1 LPEGEHYESEAPLRT
16 PAALLDRVRQRK
28 LGQWALAY
36 LAGAWVV
43 LQLIAMAAQ
52 PFAWPDLV
60 VRAAWVLL
68 ATGFLVVL
76 VLAWY
81 HGERGQQRASGI
93 ELLMLAALLGIAGIG
108 VALVSRSGVT
118 PPAAASATVG
128 AAALAATDA
137 AGETSVV
144 VLPFIDISPQRDQEY
159 FADGLTEEIL
169 NALVRLPGLRVPAR
183 TTSFSFK
190 GKDVPVSEIAQ
201 QLGVAHVLE
210 GSVRRDGDRLRITA
224 QLVDARSDRH
234 LWSERFDRGIAD
246 VFAVQEEIAQA
257 VAAAL
262 QLRLATAP
270 AAAGGQGDRT
280 LVTAGTSDPAAYEM
294 YLRGLHAWNRRTPES
309 LRQAI
314 AHFERAVALDPSFAR
329 GWAGLALT
337 YVLIPEYTDTLPAA
351 WTPRARDAAGR
362 ALALDP
368 TLAEAHTALAWA
380 HSLEWNFALA
390 EREFQRALELNP
402 SFPTAHQWY
411 GSFQNAMGRPADARR
426 SFERALELDPLSFII
441 AANLADQLFYERRYP
456 QALARYEQAFEVNP
470 EGGNLYR
477 AQYALALLHAGQE
490 AKALAEVDALV
501 GRVDEGSLW
510 AYVAIGCVLAK
521 SQRAS
526 EARAMAARLEARAR
540 SRYVSQGNRAYLQV
554 CLGEIE
560 HAFALLAEAEAVRDL
575 WLFYYMAN
583 DPVLDPLRADS
594 RFARLRQ
601 RFSVR

>member
-1 LPEGEHYESEAPLRT
+1 LIERI
-16 PAALLDRVRQRK
+16 RQRK

-36 LAGAWVV
+36 AAGAWVV
-43 LQLIAMAAQ
+43 LQLIDMAAQ

-68 ATGFLVVL
+68 ATGFLAVL

-81 HGERGQQRASGI
+81 HGERGQQRVSGV
-93 ELLMLAALLGIAGIG
+93 ELLMLAALLGIAGVG

-118 PPAAASATVG
+118 PPAGATAGV
-128 AAALAATDA
+128 AALAVSDA

-224 QLVDARSDRH
+224 QLVDARGDRH

-262 QLRLATAP
+262 RLRLATTP
-270 AAAGGQGDRT
+270 TAAAGHVDRP
-280 LVTAGTSDPAAYEM
+280 LVTAGTSDPVAYEM
-294 YLRGLHAWNRRTPES
+294 YLRGLHAWNRRTPEF
-309 LRQAI
+309 LRRAI
-314 AHFERAVALDPSFAR
+314 GYFERALALDPSFAR

-337 YVLIPEYTDTLPAA
+337 YVLIPEYTDTLPSA
-351 WTPRARDAAGR
+351 WTPRVRDAAGR

-380 HSLEWNFALA
+380 YTLEWNFAPA
-390 EREFQRALELNP
+390 EREFRRALELNP
-402 SFPTAHQWY
+402 SFPTAHQWH
-411 GSFQNAMGRPADARR
+411 GSLQNAMGRPADARR

-441 AANLADQLFYERRYP
+441 TVNVADQLYLERSYS
-456 QALARYEQAFEVNP
+456 QALARYEQAFEMDA
-470 EGGNLYR
+470 EGRTRFGG
-477 AQYALALLHAGQE
+477 QYALALLYTGQE
-490 AKALAEVDALV
+490 TRALAEVEALA
-501 GRVDEGSLW
+501 GRVDESELW
-510 AYVAIGCVLAK
+510 SYVQLGCVLAK
-521 SQRAS
+521 SQRTA
-526 EARAMAARLEARAR
+526 EARSMATRLEARAR
-540 SRYVSQGNRAYLQV
+540 NRYVSPGLRAYLQV

-560 HAFALLAEAEAVRDL
+560 HAFALLAEAEAVRDPQL
-575 WLFYYMAN
+575 IYYMAN
-583 DPVLDPLRADS
+583 DPVLDPLRADP
-594 RFARLRQ
+594 RFERLRQ